1 MLPLDAVIICICDKT
16 GAVSSF
22 ASPRLGQE
30 LSGDLNP
37 WRPDAKELIIL
48 GGFLVN
54 VSVKSEDLL

>member
-48 GGFLVN
+48 GGF
-54 VSVKSEDLL
+54 